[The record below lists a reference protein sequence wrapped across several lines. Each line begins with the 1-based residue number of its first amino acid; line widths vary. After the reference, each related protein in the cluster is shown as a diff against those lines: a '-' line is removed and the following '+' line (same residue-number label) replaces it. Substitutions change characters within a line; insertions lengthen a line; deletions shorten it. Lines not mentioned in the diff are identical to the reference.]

1 MKTDSGSEHAEMHVK
16 LRFVHF
22 SSDVSSKHRA
32 AGTTCRHRLPRT
44 RAAQTVDDVTAAL
57 LLEER
62 KCRPEQRDHGVVLL
76 S

>member
-22 SSDVSSKHRA
+22 SSDASSKLTA
-32 AGTTCRHRLPRT
+32 SCCRDNMQ
-44 RAAQTVDDVTAAL
+44 AQTVDDVTAAL

-76 S
+76 Y